1 METEK
6 DKLMGAVLNN
16 LEKWENADE
25 ANRRYILLAG
35 SETDVQTMCRCS
47 MTDMIVMLGILSL
60 DSPQFALAI
69 TKVAGLID
77 RLMQSETIYQK
88 LKNDTDLPEKTK
100 NELFM
105 KYFKQAVEKKDAD
118 LAAFLTPMAKKYLE
132 RIETYITSTL
142 KFQPITRTT
151 TTLSRTSGNRV
162 W

>member
-6 DKLMGAVLNN
+6 DKLMEAVLNN

-35 SETDVQTMCRCS
+35 SENSVQTMYRCS

-77 RLMQSETIYQK
+77 RLMPSETIYQK
-88 LKNDTDLPEKTK
+88 LKNDTDLPEKIK

-118 LAAFLTPMAKKYLE
+118 LAAFLTKSSDTASDDDNE
-132 RIETYITSTL
+132 
-142 KFQPITRTT
+142 
-151 TTLSRTSGNRV
+151 
-162 W
+162 

>member
-6 DKLMGAVLNN
+6 DKLMEAVLNN

-35 SETDVQTMCRCS
+35 SENSVQTMCRCS

-69 TKVAGLID
+69 TNVAGLID

-88 LKNDTDLPEKTK
+88 LKNDTDLPEKIK

-105 KYFKQAVEKKDAD
+105 NYFKQAVEKKDAD
-118 LAAFLTPMAKKYLE
+118 LAEFLTKSSDTASDDDNE
-132 RIETYITSTL
+132 EEQS
-142 KFQPITRTT
+142 
-151 TTLSRTSGNRV
+151 
-162 W
+162 

>member
-6 DKLMGAVLNN
+6 DKLMEAVLNN

-35 SETDVQTMCRCS
+35 SENSVQTMCRCS

-88 LKNDTDLPEKTK
+88 LKNDTDLPEKIK

-105 KYFKQAVEKKDAD
+105 KYFKQAAEKKDAD
-118 LAAFLTPMAKKYLE
+118 LAAFLTKSSDTASDDDNE
-132 RIETYITSTL
+132 EEQS
-142 KFQPITRTT
+142 
-151 TTLSRTSGNRV
+151 
-162 W
+162 

>member
-1 METEK
+1 METKK
-6 DKLMGAVLNN
+6 DKLMESVLNN

-25 ANRRYILLAG
+25 PNRRYILLAG
-35 SETDVQTMCRCS
+35 CETGVQTMCHCS

-118 LAAFLTPMAKKYLE
+118 LAAFLTKSSDTASDDDNE
-132 RIETYITSTL
+132 
-142 KFQPITRTT
+142 
-151 TTLSRTSGNRV
+151 
-162 W
+162 